1 MESAGATRQHR
12 IQTPPIDTRF
22 VMDLPDE
29 PQPCFN
35 GWATDIQ
42 IDPELNVW
50 RQLNFSNGPCC
61 GVLKN
66 VHHRL
71 CSNPVFADARSRDCW
86 ANIGV
91 RAIHGR
97 YLHTQRSIT

>member
-1 MESAGATRQHR
+1 MESAGTTRQHR

-42 IDPELNVW
+42 IDPELNV
-50 RQLNFSNGPCC
+50 
-61 GVLKN
+61 
-66 VHHRL
+66 
-71 CSNPVFADARSRDCW
+71 
-86 ANIGV
+86 
-91 RAIHGR
+91 
-97 YLHTQRSIT
+97 